1 LPAFFFAHNPNMNPS
16 SGRYRKLSWIALAAV
31 ICAVIAGALAYLWR
45 DEDKNLTAELEAA
58 LAAAELHPEV
68 RKGSADPQTAVRR
81 LREHLERRPEDARA
95 WVLYARMQAELDRF
109 SEAALGYEKALAL
122 SPKVAKDPAVW
133 CEYADVLAM
142 AQGGKLAGRPRELIA
157 RALALDS
164 HHPKA
169 LEMAGSAEYE
179 QGRYKEALGYWR
191 PLLTKL
197 EPGSQMHRE
206 LAAAIE
212 RTERLAA
219 EKPAGAGKARH

>member
-1 LPAFFFAHNPNMNPS
+1 MPAFFFAHNPNMNPS
-16 SGRYRKLSWIALAAV
+16 SGRYRKLSWIALAAA
-31 ICAVIAGALAYLWR
+31 ICAVIAGALAWLWR
-45 DEDKNLTAELEAA
+45 GEDKNLTAELEAA
-58 LAAAELHPEV
+58 LSAAESHRRMGDPEI
-68 RKGSADPQTAVRR
+68 TVRR
-81 LREHLERRPEDARA
+81 LREHLERQPGDARA
-95 WVLYARMQAELDRF
+95 WVLHARLQAELDRF
-109 SEAALGYEKALAL
+109 GEAAQGYEKALAL

-191 PLLTKL
+191 PLLAKL
-197 EPGSQMHRE
+197 EPGTQMHAE
-206 LAAAIE
+206 LAIAIE
-212 RTERLAA
+212 RTERMAA
-219 EKPAGAGKARH
+219 ATGKARN